1 MLYAW
6 QWLKLHKMKLTIYW
20 FHRDMAHHPITLSL
34 PTTHQ
39 TIHKLY
45 WKMVAFH
52 KKNMPCL
59 SQTNID
65 IRQLLHLF
73 FFCWRFFFDIKF
85 SIFLYASEC
94 SHAQMVRGDH
104 IKNMAK
110 NVEFYV
116 EQRTR
121 PNRMLISRLNVKLFH
136 IYIVKGELLGVAKT
150 K

>member
-6 QWLKLHKMKLTIYW
+6 QWLKLHKWNSQFIDFIVIWLTIQ
-20 FHRDMAHHPITLSL
+20 SL
-34 PTTHQ
+34 FLCLQRTKQFINYTERWSHF
-39 TIHKLY
+39 T
-45 WKMVAFH
+45 

-73 FFCWRFFFDIKF
+73 FCWRFFFDIKF
-85 SIFLYASEC
+85 SIFLYAPEC